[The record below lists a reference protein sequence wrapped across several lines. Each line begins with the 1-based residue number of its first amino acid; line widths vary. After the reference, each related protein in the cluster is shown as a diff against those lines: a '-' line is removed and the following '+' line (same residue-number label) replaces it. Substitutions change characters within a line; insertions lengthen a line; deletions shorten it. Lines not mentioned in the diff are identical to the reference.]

1 MTKSAIK
8 KANKL
13 ARIERKQQ
21 QKLKAK
27 EKAQAQQTV
36 STEPASVPQSKS
48 QDVVKAEEVEVE
60 QPPVSPPPAPV
71 PAPLPL
77 ADPVKEEVKTNG
89 AAAVVASKDL
99 PKEVP
104 KDLPPPPPQQP
115 PAVEK
120 AVPKP
125 PSPPRVPEVEVR
137 RPTPPKSNG
146 TNGATTVDAENVKKR
161 QNVLERTVWTF
172 IMIGGF
178 IGELCAIP
186 SSSSTNSPSS
196 RSLTSWSWVHGP
208 ARNVVS
214 NTGIQGDYHSI
225 LSQEGGTRIS

>member
-27 EKAQAQQTV
+27 EKAQAQTV

-60 QPPVSPPPAPV
+60 QPPVAPPPAPV

-99 PKEVP
+99 P
-104 KDLPPPPPQQP
+104 PPPPQQP

-120 AVPKP
+120 AIPKP
-125 PSPPRVPEVEVR
+125 PSPPRVPEVKVEVR

-146 TNGATTVDAENVKKR
+146 TNGTTTVDAENVKKR

-178 IGELCAIP
+178 IGELYAIP